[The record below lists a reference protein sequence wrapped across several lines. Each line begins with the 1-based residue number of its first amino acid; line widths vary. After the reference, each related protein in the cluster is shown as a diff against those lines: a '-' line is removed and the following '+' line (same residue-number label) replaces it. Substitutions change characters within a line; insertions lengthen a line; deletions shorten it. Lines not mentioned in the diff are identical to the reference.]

1 MNKLNIK
8 KNTKNQITYLNN
20 GVEKGLNFFY
30 QHFYPYCYRR
40 ANRAIQDTCIAE
52 SIAQEAFLRLWLFRE
67 NVHSEPDILN
77 FLKTQV
83 RMAVHAYYNKS
94 RNHFHRSLLQL
105 DAFKNQQE
113 FRDYSEPKEECV
125 EDLIDLKRLEDE
137 NKAKLHKIYTLLP
150 SLNIEQQL
158 FIKLCLQY
166 SFNYERIAYY
176 LGGISGYE
184 VNIQVE
190 KTIATLRAILNSNQK
205 IDQMSKNPNMMIAQ
219 GNLTDEQFEIFHMRY
234 ELQLSFEQI
243 SQQLQLDPTT
253 VKKLFVEAHSK
264 IKPSK
269 QIA

>member
-1 MNKLNIK
+1 MNKLYIK
-8 KNTKNQITYLNN
+8 KNTKIQITYLNN
-20 GVEKGLNFFY
+20 GIEKGLNFFY

-52 SIAQEAFLRLWLFRE
+52 SITQEAFLRLWLFRE
-67 NVHSEPDILN
+67 NVHSEADIFN
-77 FLKTQV
+77 FLKTQI

-94 RNHFHRSLLQL
+94 RNRFHRSLLQL

-113 FRDYSEPKEECV
+113 FRDEYEPKEECV
-125 EDLIDLKRLEDE
+125 EDLIDVERLEDE
-137 NKAKLHKIYTLLP
+137 NKDKLHKIYTLLP

-158 FIKLCLQY
+158 FIKLSLQY

-176 LGGISGYE
+176 LGGISDYE
-184 VNIQVE
+184 VNMQVE
-190 KTIATLRAILNSNQK
+190 KTIGTLRAILNSNQK
-205 IDQMSKNPNMMIAQ
+205 IGQVSKNPKMIAQ

-269 QIA
+269 LIA